1 MRIKRMMA
9 LLLAL
14 AILGA
19 GTAALAAGYK
29 AGTYKASAKGM
40 VGDVTVEV
48 TFTDS
53 AIASVEVVSHNETA
67 GIGTTAVDK
76 LPGQIVEHQSLK
88 LDAISGATITGDA
101 ILAAVADCVQQA
113 GGDVDALQVK
123 EIEKVQLEDETL
135 TADVVVVGAG
145 VAGLSAAIEAAEAG
159 AKVVLL
165 EKMAAVGGASITCGG
180 EVLAAG
186 TQLQKDQGI
195 EDTAEALGDL
205 WVDAGEGKANE
216 EYLRAIAKQNADT
229 IEFMQKHGVVFMGVK
244 TPTSYPWQYPMRN
257 HQTEEGSGA
266 GFILPMEKSARDL
279 GVDLRTDTKAT
290 KLIQE
295 DGQVVGVVAE
305 NAGRTVTVKAPSV
318 VLATGGYGNNK
329 ELMDQYA
336 LPEIPNSGVRVG
348 EANQG
353 DGLIMARDAG
363 AQIVGS
369 GAGIAL
375 ALDFSADYGIEP
387 YGRYLYVDSQG
398 NRFMDESQY
407 WFVRTRKLYDIG
419 GSFFLLT
426 DKKDTH
432 HDWEKLVVDGKA
444 SKGDTLADLAQA
456 IGMDAAQLQ
465 KTVDT
470 YNGWCASGVD
480 GEFGKPAMNVD
491 KYANKEGVEA
501 FPLLTALDSAPF
513 YAMKMGFNS
522 LSGTFSGPKVTLQG
536 EVLTA
541 EDKVIPGLY
550 AAGEVANGDLYYKQ
564 YPCSGSAIQLYCS
577 MGRFAGQAAAAYAK
591 GK

>member
-1 MRIKRMMA
+1 MRIRKLLA

-14 AILGA
+14 AMLGT
-19 GTAALAAGYK
+19 GTAALAEGYK
-29 AGTYKASAKGM
+29 AGTYEAAAKGM
-40 VGDVTVEV
+40 EGDVTVKV

-53 AIASVEVVSHNETA
+53 AIASVEVVDHKETL

-76 LPGQIVEHQSLK
+76 LPGLIVEHQSLK
-88 LDAISGATITGDA
+88 LDAISGATITSDA
-101 ILAAVADCVQQA
+101 ILLAVADAVKQA
-113 GGDVDALQVK
+113 GGDVEALQAK
-123 EIEKVQLEDETL
+123 EIETVQLEDETL
-135 TADVVVVGAG
+135 EADVVVVGAG

-165 EKMAAVGGASITCGG
+165 EKMGAVGGSSITCGG

-205 WVDAGEGKANE
+205 WVEAGEGKANE
-216 EYLRAIAKQNADT
+216 EFLRAIAAQNADT
-229 IEFMQKHGVVFMGVK
+229 ITFMQKHGVVFMGVK
-244 TPTSYPWQYPMRN
+244 TPTSYPWQNPMRN

-279 GVDLRTDTKAT
+279 GVDIRTDTRAT
-290 KLIQE
+290 QLIQQ
-295 DGQVVGVVAE
+295 DGTVVGVVAE
-305 NAGRTVTVKAPSV
+305 NAGRTVTVNAPSV
-318 VLATGGYGNNK
+318 VLATGGYGNNQ
-329 ELMDQYA
+329 ELMAQYA
-336 LPEIPNSGVRVG
+336 LPEVPRNGVGVG
-348 EANQG
+348 EANNG

-369 GAGIAL
+369 GAAIAL
-375 ALDFSADYGIEP
+375 ALDFTADYGIEP
-387 YGRYLYVDSQG
+387 YGRYLYVDGQG

-407 WFVRTRKLYDIG
+407 WFVRSRKLYDIG
-419 GSFFLLT
+419 GSFYLMA

-432 HDWEKLVVDGKA
+432 HDWEKLVANGQA
-444 SKGDTLADLAQA
+444 GKGDTIADLAAA
-456 IGMDAAQLQ
+456 IGVDAAQLQ

-480 GEFGKPAMNVD
+480 EEFGKPAMNVD

-501 FPLLTALDSAPF
+501 FPMLTALDSAPY

-522 LSGTFSGPKVTLQG
+522 LSGTYSGPKVTLQG

-541 EDKVIPGLY
+541 EDKPIPGLY
-550 AAGEVANGDLYYKQ
+550 AAGEVANGDLYYQQ

-591 GK
+591 AK